1 MTYVKLK
8 VKVEY
13 ECDPTVR
20 QVRLKTI
27 VKIKNGGKPNMNEE
41 TLKMQMILYFNGDIE
56 DKFADY

>member
-20 QVRLKTI
+20 QVRLKII
-27 VKIKNGGKPNMNEE
+27 VKIKNGGKTYMNEE
-41 TLKMQMILYFNGDIE
+41 ILKMQMILYFNGDIE
-56 DKFADY
+56 DKFADC

>member
-27 VKIKNGGKPNMNEE
+27 VKIKNGGKPSMNEE

>member
-20 QVRLKTI
+20 QVRLKII
-27 VKIKNGGKPNMNEE
+27 VKIKNGGEKD
-41 TLKMQMILYFNGDIE
+41 FH
-56 DKFADY
+56 

>member
-8 VKVEY
+8 VKVKY

-27 VKIKNGGKPNMNEE
+27 VKIKNGGKPSMNEE

>member
-20 QVRLKTI
+20 QVRLKII
-27 VKIKNGGKPNMNEE
+27 VKVKNGGKTYMNEE

>member
-41 TLKMQMILYFNGDIE
+41 TLKVQMILYFNGDIE

>member
-20 QVRLKTI
+20 QVRLKII
-27 VKIKNGGKPNMNEE
+27 VKIKNGGK
-41 TLKMQMILYFNGDIE
+41 KDSH
-56 DKFADY
+56 